1 MVWVALYTKEIR
13 EHRGVY
19 GGLAVGAILLYT
31 FILTRVEGEAG
42 ALFLAGFPVW
52 VTAALLPFALI
63 RSFSGEWRAS
73 THYFLL
79 ALPVRPGLIALA
91 KWMAPLSVGLVIF
104 GVSLAGIHLLRV
116 EFEVT
121 GQLLEQ
127 FGATPRAVLRYVN
140 TQYLASVV
148 LLLGVAMAWVG
159 IRHAIG
165 SHRWLLGLLYVV
177 LTLLVY
183 FQLLSPFYD
192 LVGDEVGRLWVQV
205 IYSFTFGLVY
215 TAAGLF
221 TFDRFVEV

>member
-1 MVWVALYTKEIR
+1 
-13 EHRGVY
+13 
-19 GGLAVGAILLYT
+19 
-31 FILTRVEGEAG
+31 
-42 ALFLAGFPVW
+42 
-52 VTAALLPFALI
+52 
-63 RSFSGEWRAS
+63 
-73 THYFLL
+73 
-79 ALPVRPGLIALA
+79 
-91 KWMAPLSVGLVIF
+91 MAPLSVGLVIF